1 MKPAAFPVL
10 VLAGV
15 MASCAARRV
24 GTPSML
30 EGAGDHVYQV
40 RHDGRVRQYIV
51 HVPPGGTTAP
61 RPVMLA
67 LHGGGGTAAQFKD
80 EAGLDAVA
88 DRHDFLAVYPDG
100 TGPLRD
106 RLHTWNAGPDCCG
119 YARDHDVDDVGFLVA
134 LLDDLE
140 GHASIDRH
148 RIYATG
154 HSNGAMMAYR
164 LGAEHADVVAAIVPV
179 AGAMMVDRFRPSAP
193 VAVLDI
199 HSVDDPRAL
208 YEGGLGQP
216 FPGTDSR
223 VTHRAVMAG
232 LEAWARANGC
242 AAMPVTGE
250 TKLGQGANRGQTVT
264 ALAWTGCS
272 PGGTVRHLRL
282 TGVGHGWPG
291 APVRPAMRRLIG
303 PGTTLISASDSAWA
317 FASRFRR

>member
-1 MKPAAFPVL
+1 MRRRAAPLL
-10 VLAGV
+10 VLASV
-15 MASCAARRV
+15 VASCAARQV
-24 GTPSML
+24 ATSPAIA
-30 EGAGDHVYQV
+30 GAGDHVYQF
-40 RHDGRVRQYIV
+40 RHDGRVRRYIV
-51 HVPPGGTTAP
+51 HVPPGGTTDP

-88 DRHDFLAVYPDG
+88 DRYGFLAVYPDG

-119 YARDHDVDDVGFLVA
+119 YAREHDVDDVGFLVA
-134 LLDDLE
+134 LLGDL
-140 GHASIDRH
+140 GSHLTIDRH
-148 RIYATG
+148 RVYATG

-164 LGAEHADVVAAIVPV
+164 LGAERADVVAAIVPV
-179 AGAMMVDRFRPSAP
+179 SGAMMVDRFAPSRP

-208 YEGGLGQP
+208 YDGGLGPP

-232 LEAWARANGC
+232 LDAWRRANGC
-242 AAMPVTGE
+242 AATPVA
-250 TKLGQGANRGQTVT
+250 GAPIAGRGTNRGQTAT
-264 ALAWTGCS
+264 MLDWTGCA

-291 APVRPAMRRLIG
+291 APVRPALRRLIG
-303 PGTTLISASDSAWA
+303 PGTTLIEASDSAWA
-317 FASRFRR
+317 FASRFRH